1 MRLQIKNSRI
11 LSKENLWAL
20 ALALV
25 LVALFI
31 ATTDSAPLWIY
42 QGF

>member
-1 MRLQIKNSRI
+1 MHIKSRET
-11 LSKENLWAL
+11 LL
-20 ALALV
+20 ALGLAIAVCL
-25 LVALFI
+25 LII